1 MQTRASYPFVPRL
14 GFAAVLIILLVGNRP
29 ILAAGIF
36 FVSDTTFG
44 PTDFVH
50 AFDATTGA
58 AIAPDISLLSPTG
71 LAIGQNGNLYVA
83 NTNPGFNNSGSVFQ
97 YDPATH
103 AQVGG
108 AVVTFNGQ
116 NDGHD
121 VIIPQGMRFAPNGNL
136 YIADVGGD
144 QNVHIYDPAG
154 NSLGTL
160 SSNQL
165 LAPQDVAFDAGGN
178 LYVPSGNADVLRSAG
193 GTGALTEFVAQQ
205 AGGLINPTSLSFA
218 PSGELYV
225 LDIGGNFA
233 AVRRYDASGHSDGTN
248 AGDATLISFSG
259 NLFSFV
265 PNAILFGPD
274 GKLYVSGQDT
284 FANPAGEV
292 LRFLAD
298 GTPDGVFVSGLSNP
312 TYMAFAAVPEPSS
325 IVLAVVG
332 ALALLG
338 IGLRRLAVTI

>member
-1 MQTRASYPFVPRL
+1 MRARVSFSFSL
-14 GFAAVLIILLVGNRP
+14 ALS
-29 ILAAGIF
+29 LAAALCALLGGVPQLYAGTTL

-50 AFDATTGA
+50 AFDAVTGA
-58 AIAPDISLLSPTG
+58 PQAPDISLFSPTG
-71 LAIGQNGNLYVA
+71 LAIGLNGNLYVT
-83 NTNPGFNNSGSVFQ
+83 NTNPGLNNSGSVFQ
-97 YDPATH
+97 YNPVTH
-103 AQVGG
+103 AQIGG
-108 AVVTFNGQ
+108 PVVTFNGQ

-121 VIIPQGMRFAPNGNL
+121 VIIPQGMRTAPNGNL
-136 YIADVGGD
+136 YIADAGGD

-165 LAPQDVAFDAGGN
+165 LAPQDVAFDASGN

-193 GTGALTEFVAQQ
+193 GTGPLTEFVAQQ
-205 AGGLINPTSLSFA
+205 AGGLINPVSLSFA

-233 AVRRYDASGHSDGTN
+233 AIRRYDASGQGDGASVN
-248 AGDATLISFSG
+248 DATVISFSG

-265 PNAILFGPD
+265 PSDILFGPD

-284 FANPAGEV
+284 FQNPAGEI

-298 GTPDGVFVSGLSNP
+298 GTPDGVFISGLSNP
-312 TYMAFAAVPEPSS
+312 TYMAFAVPEPSS
-325 IVLAVVG
+325 I
-332 ALALLG
+332 ALLS
-338 IGLRRLAVTI
+338 IATVCAALSLAARRRQDL

>member
-1 MQTRASYPFVPRL
+1 MRTRTSNFRL
-14 GFAAVLIILLVGNRP
+14 LGLGLAAVLIVLGYSNQQLR
-29 ILAAGIF
+29 AAGTL
-36 FVSDTTFG
+36 FVSETTNG

-50 AFDATTGA
+50 AFDAVTGA
-58 AIAPDISLLSPTG
+58 PQGADISLLSPTG
-71 LAIGQNGNLYVA
+71 LAIGLNGNLYVA

-97 YDPATH
+97 YDPVTH

-121 VIIPQGMRFAPNGNL
+121 VIIPQGMRIAPNGNL
-136 YIADVGGD
+136 YIADAGGD
-144 QNVHIYDPAG
+144 QNVHIYNPAG
-154 NSLGTL
+154 ASLGTL

-178 LYVPSGNADVLRSAG
+178 LYAPSGNADVLRSTAG
-193 GTGALTEFVAQQ
+193 VGPLTEFVQQQ
-205 AGGLINPTSLSFA
+205 AGGLINPVSLSFA

-233 AVRRYDASGHSDGTN
+233 AIRRYDSTGASDGTN
-248 AGDATLISFSG
+248 VGDATVISFSG

-265 PNAILFGPD
+265 PNDILFGPD

-284 FANPAGEV
+284 FLNPAGEI
-292 LRFLAD
+292 LRFLPD
-298 GTPDGVFVSGLSNP
+298 GTFDGVFISGLTNP
-312 TYMAFAAVPEPSS
+312 TYMTFVPEPAAM
-325 IVLAVVG
+325 VLLSMG
-332 ALALLG
+332 G
-338 IGLRRLAVTI
+338 ITLFAYRRDKRR